1 MVKARIKYTLLT
13 AIFFTIV
20 TSPLLSL
27 AYSSSIHSSNDT
39 LIYPT
44 YTYEHIPDYTYAEI
58 EERFMQMDSEIPL
71 SFNTRIKAFIDYFT
85 VKDREYTKNVLGKMH
100 IYFPL
105 FDRYFEEYDIP
116 DEIKYL
122 SIVESGLNPK
132 ARSRVGAVGLWQFM
146 PGTARMFGLKTD
158 WYIDERMD
166 PEKSTKAAAKYLNSL
181 YSYFDDWEL
190 AMAAYNCGPGNVR
203 KAIRKSGYKKKFW
216 EIYRYLPRE
225 TRSYVPQFMAFM
237 YLINHAEEHNFFI
250 EEYEEYIPETD
261 TIMVNDFLYF
271 KTFADLTNT
280 CPEDLEKMNPSVRRR
295 AFPEGGKFYTFN
307 IPADIKPYVLEN
319 RNYILDS
326 AKNTGKEELEYLAR
340 NSVGSTWGRD
350 KIVHIVRSG
359 EVLGTIAEKYKVR
372 VSDIRSWNNINGNL
386 IRINQRLNI
395 YVSQSYYNSIN
406 NQNIIVK
413 SQTPSNKAQSIQT
426 PLPQPSASGKVHIV
440 QPGDSLWEISRQYE
454 GLTIERIKQ
463 LNNLKSNK
471 IKPGQKL
478 IIG

>member
-1 MVKARIKYTLLT
+1 MLKAWKKYTLLT

-20 TSPLLSL
+20 AIPLFSF
-27 AYSSSIHSSNDT
+27 AYSSSDINTNDT
-39 LIYPT
+39 LIYPV
-44 YTYEHIPDYTYAEI
+44 YTFEHIPDFTYEEI

-71 SFNTRIKAFIDYFT
+71 SFNSRIKAFIDYFT
-85 VKDREYTKNVLGKMH
+85 IRDREYTKSVLGKLDL
-100 IYFPL
+100 YFPL
-105 FDRYFEEYDIP
+105 FEKYFKEYGIP

-132 ARSRVGAVGLWQFM
+132 AQSRVGAVGLWQFM

-166 PEKSTKAAAKYLNSL
+166 PEKSTKAAAKYLKSL

-190 AMAAYNCGPGNVR
+190 ALAAYNAGPGKVR
-203 KAIRKSGYKKKFW
+203 RAIRISGYKKKFW

-237 YLINHAEEHNFFI
+237 YVINHAEEHNFFI
-250 EEYEEYIPETD
+250 EEYKEFIPETD
-261 TIMVNDFLYF
+261 TIMVDEFLYF

-295 AFPEGGKFYTFN
+295 AFPDGGIFYTFY

-319 RNYILDS
+319 RDYILDS

-340 NSVGSTWGRD
+340 HSVGSTWGRD
-350 KIVHIVRSG
+350 KIVHTVRSG

-372 VSDIRSWNNINGNL
+372 VSDIRSWNNISGNL
-386 IRINQRLNI
+386 IRINQRLKI
-395 YVSQSYYNSIN
+395 YVNQSYYNSIN

-413 SQTPSNKAQSIQT
+413 EQAPSKQTSSPK
-426 PLPQPSASGKVHIV
+426 PSASNKVHIV

-454 GLTIERIKQ
+454 GLTIERIKE

>member
-1 MVKARIKYTLLT
+1 MVKAWKKYMLVAT
-13 AIFFTIV
+13 IIFTIV
-20 TSPLLSL
+20 KIPLIGLS
-27 AYSSSIHSSNDT
+27 YSSTDIADNDT
-39 LIYPT
+39 LIYPN
-44 YTYEHIPDYTYAEI
+44 YTYEHIPDFTYEEI
-58 EERFMQMDSEIPL
+58 EERFMKMDSEIPL

-85 VKDREYTKNVLGKMH
+85 IRDREYTKSVLGKSD

-105 FDRYFEEYDIP
+105 FERYFKEYDIP

-122 SIVESGLNPK
+122 AIVESGLNPK

-166 PEKSTKAAAKYLNSL
+166 PEKSTKAAAKYLKSL
-181 YSYFDDWEL
+181 YSYFEDWEL
-190 AMAAYNCGPGNVR
+190 ALAAYNAGPGKVR
-203 KAIRKSGYKKKFW
+203 RAIRKSGYKKKFW

-225 TRSYVPQFMAFM
+225 TRSYVPQFMAFK
-237 YLINHAEEHNFFI
+237 YLINYAEDHNFFI
-250 EEYEEYIPETD
+250 EEYKEYIPETD

-280 CPEDLEKMNPSVRRR
+280 CAEDLEKMNPSVRRR
-295 AFPEGGKFYTFN
+295 AFPEGGKSYIFN
-307 IPADIKPYVLEN
+307 IPADIKPYFLEN

-340 NSVGSTWGRD
+340 HSVGSTWGRD
-350 KIVHIVRSG
+350 KIVHTVHSG

-372 VSDIRSWNNINGNL
+372 ISDIRSWNNINGNL

-395 YVSQSYYNSIN
+395 YVNQSYYNSIN
-406 NQNIIVK
+406 NQNIVVREQA
-413 SQTPSNKAQSIQT
+413 SPARSST
-426 PLPQPSASGKVHIV
+426 PQPSASDKVHV
-440 QPGDSLWEISRQYE
+440 VKPGDSLWEISRQYE
-454 GLTIERIKQ
+454 GLTIERIKK

>member
-1 MVKARIKYTLLT
+1 MVKARIKYIMLI
-13 AIFFTIV
+13 AVFFVIV

-27 AYSSSIHSSNDT
+27 AYSSPVHSSNDT
-39 LIYPT
+39 LIYPA

-71 SFNTRIKAFIDYFT
+71 TFNTRIKAFIDYFT
-85 VKDREYTKNVLGKMH
+85 IKDREYTKNVLGKMH

-105 FDRYFEEYDIP
+105 FDKYFEEYNIP

-146 PGTARMFGLKTD
+146 PGTARMFGLKID

-166 PEKSTKAAAKYLNSL
+166 PEKSTKAAAKYLSSL

-190 AMAAYNCGPGNVR
+190 AMAAYNAGPGNVR

-250 EEYEEYIPETD
+250 DEYKEYIPETD

-307 IPADIKPYVLEN
+307 IPADIKPYVVEN
-319 RNYILDS
+319 RDYILDS

-350 KIVHIVRSG
+350 KIIHIVRSG

-395 YVSQSYYNSIN
+395 YVNQGYYNSIN

-413 SQTPSNKAQSIQT
+413 GQTPSNKAPSTQTSIH
-426 PLPQPSASGKVHIV
+426 QPSASGKVHIV
-440 QPGDSLWEISRQYE
+440 KPGDSLWEISRQYE

>member
-1 MVKARIKYTLLT
+1 MLKASKKYTLLT
-13 AIFFTIV
+13 TIFFAIV
-20 TSPLLSL
+20 TAPLFSF
-27 AYSSSIHSSNDT
+27 AYSSSDLYTNDT
-39 LIYPT
+39 LIYPA
-44 YTYEHIPDYTYAEI
+44 YTYEHIPDFTYEEI

-71 SFNTRIKAFIDYFT
+71 SFNSRIKAFIDYFT
-85 VKDREYTKNVLGKMH
+85 IRDREYTKSVLGKLDL
-100 IYFPL
+100 YFPL
-105 FDRYFEEYDIP
+105 FEKYFKEYGIP

-132 ARSRVGAVGLWQFM
+132 AKSRVGAVGLWQFM

-166 PEKSTKAAAKYLNSL
+166 PEKSTEAAAKYLKSL

-190 AMAAYNCGPGNVR
+190 ALAAYNAGPGKVR
-203 KAIRKSGYKKKFW
+203 RAIRKSGYKKKFW

-237 YLINHAEEHNFFI
+237 YVINHTEEHNFFI
-250 EEYEEYIPETD
+250 EEYKEFIPETD

-295 AFPEGGKFYTFN
+295 AFPEGGIFYTFY

-319 RNYILDS
+319 RDYILDS

-340 NSVGSTWGRD
+340 HSVGSTWGRD
-350 KIVHIVRSG
+350 KIVHTVRSG
-359 EVLGTIAEKYKVR
+359 EVLGTISEKYKVR
-372 VSDIRSWNNINGNL
+372 VSDIRSWNNISGNL

-395 YVSQSYYNSIN
+395 YVNQSYYNSIN

-413 SQTPSNKAQSIQT
+413 EQTPSTQT
-426 PLPQPSASGKVHIV
+426 SSPKPSASNKVHIV

-454 GLTIERIKQ
+454 GLTIERIKE

>member
-1 MVKARIKYTLLT
+1 MVKVLRTYVLLT
-13 AIFFTIV
+13 TIILMIV
-20 TSPLLSL
+20 SNPLFS
-27 AYSSSIHSSNDT
+27 YTGSSAEINTNDT
-39 LIYPT
+39 LIYPN
-44 YTYEHIPDYTYAEI
+44 YSYEHIPDFSYDQI

-85 VKDREYTKNVLGKMH
+85 IRDREYTKSVLGKLD

-105 FDRYFEEYDIP
+105 FERYFKEYDIP

-122 SIVESGLNPK
+122 AIVESGLNPK
-132 ARSRVGAVGLWQFM
+132 AKSRVGAVGLWQFM
-146 PGTARMFGLKTD
+146 PGTARMYGLKTD

-166 PEKSTKAAAKYLNSL
+166 PEKSTEAAAKYLKSL
-181 YSYFDDWEL
+181 YSYFNDWEL
-190 AMAAYNCGPGNVR
+190 AMAAYNAGPGKVR
-203 KAIRKSGYKKKFW
+203 RAIRKSGYKKKFW

-237 YLINHAEEHNFFI
+237 YVINHMEDHNFFI
-250 EEYEEYIPETD
+250 EEYKEYIPETD

-307 IPADIKPYVLEN
+307 IPADIKPYVIEN
-319 RNYILDS
+319 REYILDS

-340 NSVGSTWGRD
+340 HSVGSTWGRD
-350 KIVHIVRSG
+350 KIIHTVRSG

-372 VSDIRSWNNINGNL
+372 VSDIRSWNNISGNL

-395 YVSQSYYNSIN
+395 YVNQSYYNSIN
-406 NQNIIVK
+406 NQNIVVK
-413 SQTPSNKAQSIQT
+413 EQTT
-426 PLPQPSASGKVHIV
+426 PARSSSPQPSASNKVHVV

-454 GLTIERIKQ
+454 GLTIERIKE

>member
-1 MVKARIKYTLLT
+1 MPKAWIKYTLLS
-13 AIFFTIV
+13 AILFPIV
-20 TSPLLSL
+20 TVPLFGF
-27 AYSSSIHSSNDT
+27 AYSSSDISTNDT
-39 LIYPT
+39 LIYPA
-44 YTYEHIPDYTYAEI
+44 YKYEHIPDFTYEEI

-71 SFNTRIKAFIDYFT
+71 SFNSRIKAFIDYFT
-85 VKDREYTKNVLGKMH
+85 IRDREYTKSVLGKLDL
-100 IYFPL
+100 YFPL
-105 FDRYFEEYDIP
+105 FEKHFKEYGIP

-132 ARSRVGAVGLWQFM
+132 AKSRVGAVGLWQFM

-166 PEKSTKAAAKYLNSL
+166 PEKSTEAAAKYLSSL

-190 AMAAYNCGPGNVR
+190 ALAAYNAGPGKVR
-203 KAIRKSGYKKKFW
+203 RAIRKSGYKKKFW
-216 EIYRYLPRE
+216 EIFQYLPRE

-250 EEYEEYIPETD
+250 EEYKEYIPETD

-295 AFPEGGKFYTFN
+295 AFPEGGIFYTFN

-319 RNYILDS
+319 RDYILDS

-340 NSVGSTWGRD
+340 HSVGSTWGRD
-350 KIVHIVRSG
+350 KIVHTVRSG

-372 VSDIRSWNNINGNL
+372 ISDIRSWNNINGNL

-413 SQTPSNKAQSIQT
+413 EQTPSTQT
-426 PLPQPSASGKVHIV
+426 SLPKPSASNKVHIV

-454 GLTIERIKQ
+454 GLTIERIKE